1 MCSCIILTRSDPY
14 VPLVQAEPAI
24 AAIQGN
30 GNFTDEAMSQ
40 INHQNALTVF
50 PLIANALKLKG

>member
-1 MCSCIILTRSDPY
+1 
-14 VPLVQAEPAI
+14 VQAEPAI